1 MLVEGISIILILGLC
16 NLALIL
22 FQLASGLRIIKIRLG
37 VHKKTG
43 LALLVV
49 AVIHGVLAIL
59 AG

>member
-1 MLVEGISIILILGLC
+1 MSVEGISIILVLGIC

-22 FQLASGLRIIKIRLG
+22 FQLATGLRIIKIRLG

-43 LALLVV
+43 ILLLVV
-49 AVIHGVLAIL
+49 AVVHGILAIL